1 MSGAMIYQETLR
13 ILRGLNLPET
23 AETDVI
29 AALEVA
35 RPNSPLDVAYWATL
49 QAKLERDESIWRA
62 AAVFFSFA
70 AANLADDVSDG
81 DCHYLAPAQAPGV
94 QFILQNLVFYCLM
107 KTSIQPGT
115 LRSIAQ
121 ELIEM
126 GAGQQIEV
134 STESW
139 NLERAK
145 IVAETI
151 AGRQY
156 AAYLQILWGETKF
169 ADQARDWGQKL
180 GNAAQISIDLQSNDA
195 RLLSMPPEDIRAILR
210 WALDEIEEFKTSP
223 IEMLSSLWQNLAQPM
238 IDWLEQSAA

>member
-13 ILRGLNLPET
+13 ILRGLNLPEA
-23 AETDVI
+23 AEADVI

-35 RPNSPLDVAYWATL
+35 RPNSPLDIAYWATL
-49 QAKLERDESIWRA
+49 EANLERDEGIWRA

-81 DCHYLAPAQAPGV
+81 DCHYLAPAKAPGV
-94 QFILQNLVFYCLM
+94 QFILQNLVFYCLT
-107 KTSIQPGT
+107 KTSLQPDT
-115 LRSIAQ
+115 LRAIAQ
-121 ELIEM
+121 DLIDM

-134 STESW
+134 ITEVW
-139 NLERAK
+139 NIERAK

-169 ADQARDWGQKL
+169 AIHARDWGQKM
-180 GNAAQISIDLQSNDA
+180 GNAAQISIDLQTNDE
-195 RLLSMPPEDIRAILR
+195 RLLSMPPEDIRAFLR
-210 WALDEIEEFKTSP
+210 WALDNIEEFKTSP
-223 IEMLSSLWQNLAQPM
+223 IEMLRALWQGLAHPM
-238 IDWLEQSAA
+238 IAWLEQSAA